1 MKWVDTHSPPIQ
13 PKRGGEVKYHLALSS
28 VPGLTNFVQLVFT
41 ALCVQQL
48 SLVLL
53 VQFWLKEEV

>member
-1 MKWVDTHSPPIQ
+1 MPKSMKWVDTHSPPIQ
-13 PKRGGEVKYHLALSS
+13 PKRGEVKYHLALSS

-48 SLVLL
+48 SRPSWSS
-53 VQFWLKEEV
+53 FG